1 MAAWQVTLAILGFGA
16 VVYDVYATLVLSR
29 SVELTKS
36 QRTVQLLI
44 VWLLPVVGALTI
56 VHLHSES
63 GQAPYPLNPYR
74 TDIERDYP
82 NDSGGSIRRDNYL
95 GTDNPVSS
103 EPSCIDND

>member
-1 MAAWQVTLAILGFGA
+1 MVEWQVIVAILSLGVIA
-16 VVYDVYATLVLSR
+16 YDVHATRVLSH

-36 QRTVQLLI
+36 QKAIQLLI

-56 VHLHSES
+56 VHLHSDA
-63 GQAPYPLNPYR
+63 GQAPHPLNPYR

-82 NDSGGSIRRDNYL
+82 NDSGGTIRRDDYL

-103 EPSCIDND
+103 ESSGIDSD